1 MATILLQARLALEL
15 PAINQALDALLQT
28 LPAPVRPAASHTVNS
43 GGKRLRPLLAVLAA
57 RLFGCQDKRVYT
69 LGCTLEMLH
78 AATLMHDDV
87 IDSAT
92 TRRGK
97 PACHT
102 VYGTTETILAGDAL
116 LSEANACVASFGD
129 PRLCSV
135 FSRATADTC
144 AGEILELHAMHNT
157 GLTQEEYAGIIRGK
171 TACLIR
177 SACEMGAIF
186 AGAPEAGVEAL
197 RIFGENIGMA
207 FQMVDDALDCA
218 PEEATGKPTGG
229 DLREGKLTPPLQM
242 YRDALDDATRASFD
256 KAFEEGAFTQA
267 EVDAIC
273 LAVRERG
280 YDARTREEAEGY
292 LSLAR
297 TALDAVPD
305 AKERDILLQMAD
317 YVRDRKK

>member
-1 MATILLQARLALEL
+1 MATILLKARLALEL

-28 LPAPVRPAASHTVNS
+28 LPAPVRPAASHTVNA
-43 GGKRLRPLLAVLAA
+43 GGKRLRPLLTVLAA

-97 PACHT
+97 PACHA

-157 GLTQEEYAGIIRGK
+157 GLTQEEYAGI
-171 TACLIR
+171 
-177 SACEMGAIF
+177 MGYFTSFIDNYYSDTTDKRIDDPVAQVDPKRDIADNGVYWIGNIVDIF
-186 AGAPEAGVEAL
+186 ATTY
-197 RIFGENIGMA
+197 
-207 FQMVDDALDCA
+207 DLDFIS
-218 PEEATGKPTGG
+218 PIKNEE
-229 DLREGKLTPPLQM
+229 
-242 YRDALDDATRASFD
+242 S
-256 KAFEEGAFTQA
+256 
-267 EVDAIC
+267 
-273 LAVRERG
+273 
-280 YDARTREEAEGY
+280 
-292 LSLAR
+292 
-297 TALDAVPD
+297 
-305 AKERDILLQMAD
+305 
-317 YVRDRKK
+317 DRKMCPFRHHRRNRSL